1 MHVFRG
7 SNKCPN
13 LYPPWKLKYK
23 RHILGM
29 STSPRNDYCRLRLCR
44 LSCMLIPSTPHKI
57 PLPGAV
63 LWGICKTL
71 RRNSEI
77 YHGYMLQDTDSRLL
91 FQTWSKSAREMPC
104 CIGDRKKQNIF
115 FAPFCG
121 TPGEISRKFF
131 MLVCIVVPHLY
142 SRCYPNMFRFRAL
155 ITEKPFR
162 NPKSENNIGFFEP
175 MITVDLYSTFL

>member
-7 SNKCPN
+7 SNKHPN
-13 LYPPWKLKYK
+13 LHPPWKLKYK

-77 YHGYMLQDTDSRLL
+77 SHGYMLQDTDSRLL
-91 FQTWSKSAREMPC
+91 FQTWSKLAREMPC

-115 FAPFCG
+115 FVPFCG

-131 MLVCIVVPHLY
+131 YASVHCGPTLIFQVSSKYVQVSGTYNRKTLPRPQKWKQYRLLSAY
-142 SRCYPNMFRFRAL
+142 DNSRF
-155 ITEKPFR
+155 I
-162 NPKSENNIGFFEP
+162 
-175 MITVDLYSTFL
+175 